1 MSASAVSVRLGTELP
16 QIIHEPPDVASR
28 ANGEDA
34 IALANEYMF
43 DAPACLSPS
52 QELRLLNGM
61 ATRADGKWAA
71 SRIGDFG
78 GRQGAGK
85 TDTIIARILAGVM
98 LLGERLIIYTAHE
111 FATANEIYIRLDRLF
126 DDWDDL
132 GRELVAAHRGNTN
145 RGFDLT
151 DGRRI
156 LIKTRTGKTGRGFAK
171 ADLVIYDEAQHLMPE
186 HVAGSGPAKLAHPN
200 PQSWYAGS
208 GGLATS
214 VKAWEMR
221 RQALT
226 GTGGRLSYTEHTAQI
241 ATVSRDGG
249 LSLIDPDPED
259 RDAWAQANP
268 GLGRWVTEEGMEDMR
283 AELGALFP
291 REGLCVWEPELGLA
305 KLALPN
311 WSALGDGPDEETG
324 HPGSKIVSDR
334 SWALAV
340 SPVEHGPQ
348 WAAIGVAGLTA
359 EDRLQIEWMHHR
371 KGTAWVVPTV
381 VDIQKR
387 KKIPLRVHSSGP
399 EAALI
404 DDLLRAGALVEE
416 VSSADVERAT
426 GRVIAAADEWNLVHL
441 DQPSMNKAVSGAV
454 LRTGVNGAAI
464 WSQRN
469 SRVEITP
476 LVACTVAVTGVA
488 APEDAQPI
496 RVSMVIGG

>member
-28 ANGEDA
+28 AQGEYA

-71 SRIGDFG
+71 SRVGDFG

-132 GRELVAAHRGNTN
+132 GNELVASHRGNTN
-145 RGFDLT
+145 RGFELT
-151 DGRRI
+151 DDRRI

-171 ADLVIYDEAQHLMPE
+171 ADLLIYDEAQHLMPE

-226 GTGGRLSYTEHTAQI
+226 KTGGRLSYTEHTAQI
-241 ATVSRDGG
+241 VTVAPGG
-249 LSLIDPDPED
+249 KISLTDPDPSD
-259 RDAWAQANP
+259 RDAWALANP

-283 AELGALFP
+283 SELGALFP
-291 REGLCVWEPELGLA
+291 REGLCVWEPEPGADSSVIDLA
-305 KLALPN
+305 A
-311 WSALGDGPDEETG
+311 WSALGNEHSVPVDGLQ
-324 HPGSKIVSDR
+324 
-334 SWALAV
+334 WALAV
-340 SPVEHGPQ
+340 SPDRK
-348 WAAIGVAGLTA
+348 WSSIGLAGRNS
-359 EDRLQIEWMHHR
+359 EGRPHVEWMHHR
-371 KGTAWVVPTV
+371 AGTAWVVDTV
-381 VDIQKR
+381 AEAWKSQR
-387 KKIPLRVHSSGP
+387 KPIRIHKSGP
-399 EAALI
+399 EGAFIAP
-404 DDLLRAGALVEE
+404 LREKGVEVVE
-416 VSSADVERAT
+416 VSSSEAAQAT
-426 GRVIAAADEWNLVHL
+426 GQLIDAVASGELVHK
-441 DQPSMNKAVSGAV
+441 DQPSLDKAVGGADV
-454 LRTGVNGAAI
+454 RMSSDGAMV
-464 WSQRN
+464 WSQR
-469 SRVEITP
+469 SSSVEITP
-476 LVACTVAVTGVA
+476 LVAVTVALGGVPEPA
-488 APEDAQPI
+488 AFSGNPFTSLDDWEDDE
-496 RVSMVIGG
+496 